1 MIDRRQLLAGV
12 AAWMVLATEAGA
24 HGEFQL
30 DPQFLPQR
38 VPFSGYRPATIMVDP
53 GARFLYLVKEG
64 GFARRYG
71 IGVGRA
77 GLRFSGDAIVGRK
90 AEWPRWT
97 PTPNM
102 IKREP
107 GKYARYAGGLKGGP
121 GNPLGARA
129 LYLYR
134 NGQDTFYRIHGT
146 NEPSSI
152 GKAVSN
158 GCIRMINDHVIDLY
172 DRVSVGAEVVVV
184 R

>member
-1 MIDRRQLLAGV
+1 MINRRQVLAGV
-12 AAWMVLATEAGA
+12 AAWMALATEAGA

-30 DPQFLPQR
+30 DPQFKPQR
-38 VPFSGYRPATIMVDP
+38 VAFSGYRSGTIVIDP
-53 GARFLYLVKEG
+53 RAKFLYLMEEG

-77 GLRFSGDAIVGRK
+77 GLRFSGRAVVGLK
-90 AEWPRWT
+90 AKWPRWT
-97 PTPNM
+97 PTSNM
-102 IKREP
+102 IKRDP

-134 NGQDTFYRIHGT
+134 DGKDTLYRIHGT
-146 NEPSSI
+146 NQPSSI

-158 GCIRMINDHVIDLY
+158 GCIRMLNDHVSDLY
-172 DRVSVGAEVVVV
+172 ERVSVGTEVVV

>member
-1 MIDRRQLLAGV
+1 MTNRRQFMIGVLLFSALSGPT
-12 AAWMVLATEAGA
+12 AAHQAFE
-24 HGEFQL
+24 L
-30 DPQFLPQR
+30 DTKFLPQR
-38 VPFSGYRPATIMVDP
+38 VAFSGFTPGTIVVDP
-53 GARFLYLVKEG
+53 KARFLYLVEED

-77 GLRFSGDAIVGRK
+77 GLSFSGQAVVGRK

-97 PTPNM
+97 PTLNM

-107 GKYARYAGGLKGGP
+107 GKYAKYAGGLKGGP

-129 LYLYR
+129 LYLHR
-134 NGQDTFYRIHGT
+134 NGQDTLYRIHGT
-146 NEPSSI
+146 TEPSSI

-158 GCIRMINDHVIDLY
+158 GCIRMLNEHVIDLY
-172 DRVSVGAEVVVV
+172 DRVSVGAEVVV

>member
-1 MIDRRQLLAGV
+1 MINRRALLAGI
-12 AAWMVLATEAGA
+12 ATFMALATEAGA
-24 HGEFQL
+24 HGKFQL
-30 DPQFLPQR
+30 DPQFMPQR
-38 VPFSGYRPATIMVDP
+38 VPLSGYPVGTIVVDP
-53 GARFLYLVKEG
+53 DAKFLFLVEDD

-77 GLRFSGDAIVGRK
+77 GLRFSGQAVVGRK

-102 IKREP
+102 IRREP
-107 GKYARYAGGLKGGP
+107 EKYAKHAGGMKGGP
-121 GNPLGARA
+121 QNPLGARA

-134 NGQDTFYRIHGT
+134 DGRDTLYRIHGT
-146 NEPSSI
+146 VEPTSI

-158 GCIRMINDHVIDLY
+158 GCIRMLNEHVTDLY
-172 DRVSVGAEVVVV
+172 ERVRVGTEVVV